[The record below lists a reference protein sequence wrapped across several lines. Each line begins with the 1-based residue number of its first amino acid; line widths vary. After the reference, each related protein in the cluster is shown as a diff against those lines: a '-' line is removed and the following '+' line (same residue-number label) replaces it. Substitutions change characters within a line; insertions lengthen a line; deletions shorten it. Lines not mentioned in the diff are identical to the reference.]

1 MLSRW
6 VHSNAGAVQKS
17 LQKPLKGTL
26 WRGAI
31 AGVLGAVVGLAY
43 SSQAGVPRPEE
54 VLWTFTVDQCVD
66 DSYAPEIQRVGG
78 EVIDSE
84 VVGGEAGGSSTGGA
98 SDRSAKNCP
107 RKVLNST
114 AWSGMAWSGAIP
126 FQGLPKSTTEEP
138 VTIIEGDDQVETVT
152 ITERD
157 DQVTDLDIQGLSE
170 SGAVQFKYSRS
181 GNCCSQI
188 QLIPK
193 RREQVLEV
201 LEQDTTDQHCRCR
214 CDYEAEGVID
224 NLEPGEY
231 TLRVLTLRDE
241 AVGEGRDRQWVK
253 RQVVLFEGQVEL

>member
-1 MLSRW
+1 M
-6 VHSNAGAVQKS
+6 
-17 LQKPLKGTL
+17 
-26 WRGAI
+26 
-31 AGVLGAVVGLAY
+31 GLTY

-66 DSYAPEIQRVGG
+66 DSYEPQIQ
-78 EVIDSE
+78 S
-84 VVGGEAGGSSTGGA
+84 VGGEAGDSSTEGA
-98 SDRSAKNCP
+98 SDTSAKDCP
-107 RKVLNST
+107 RKVRSVN
-114 AWSGMAWSGAIP
+114 AAAGSGMAGAEMP
-126 FQGLPKSTTEEP
+126 WAGATSFQGLPKSTAEET
-138 VTIIEGDDQVETVT
+138 VTITEQDDPVDTVTITEQDDPVDTVT

-201 LEQDTTDQHCRCR
+201 MEQDTTDQHCRCR

-231 TLRVLTLRDE
+231 TLRVLTLRNE

>member
-1 MLSRW
+1 MLSRR
-6 VHSNAGAVQKS
+6 VHNNASAVQKS
-17 LQKPLKGTL
+17 LRKPLERTL
-26 WRGAI
+26 RRGAI
-31 AGVLGAVVGLAY
+31 AGVLGAVVGLTY

-66 DSYAPEIQRVGG
+66 DSYEPQIQRVGG
-78 EVIDSE
+78 E
-84 VVGGEAGGSSTGGA
+84 AGDSSTEGA
-98 SDRSAKNCP
+98 SDTSAKDCP
-107 RKVLNST
+107 RKVRSVN
-114 AWSGMAWSGAIP
+114 AAAGSGMAGAEMAGAGATS
-126 FQGLPKSTTEEP
+126 FQGLPKSTAEK
-138 VTIIEGDDQVETVT
+138 TVT
-152 ITERD
+152 ITEQDDPVDTVTVTERD

-201 LEQDTTDQHCRCR
+201 MEQDTTDQHCRCR

-231 TLRVLTLRDE
+231 TLRVLTLRNE